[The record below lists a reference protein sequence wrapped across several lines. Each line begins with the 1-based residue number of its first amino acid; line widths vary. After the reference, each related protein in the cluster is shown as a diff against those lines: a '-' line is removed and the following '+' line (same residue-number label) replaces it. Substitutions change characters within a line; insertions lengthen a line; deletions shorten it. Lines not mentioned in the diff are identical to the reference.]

1 MKQLNMIKTAVKL
14 TLVFLLFLLFTSST
28 YAART
33 ISLADMEF
41 SLSEIDCDNL
51 GVIVWD
57 QREQIINKSQ
67 PETFLGYLR
76 SLVGIAWPYFV
87 KEEQNL
93 NTLLLDKIQK
103 AYAEN
108 GININPISSAGSET
122 NEQILEKVK
131 SYDYEKVL
139 VIKLDTLQFDGV
151 QRMEYVVDIEI
162 QLFNTSGD
170 MLYSNIIKEKIP
182 MGSVSKRKE
191 TVPATLKAIIEGAL
205 NEPETV
211 DAINNI

>member
-1 MKQLNMIKTAVKL
+1 MKQLNVLKSLVKL
-14 TLVFLLFLLFTSST
+14 ILVFLVLFSFGSST

-51 GVIVWD
+51 GMIIWD

-76 SLVGIAWPYFV
+76 SLAGIAWPYFIE
-87 KEEQNL
+87 EEQNL
-93 NTLLLDKIQK
+93 NDLLLDKIQK

-108 GININPISSAGSET
+108 GININPIRSSGSDT
-122 NEQILEKVK
+122 NEQIMEKVK
-131 SYDYEKVL
+131 SYDYDKVL

-162 QLFNTSGD
+162 QLLNTSGD
-170 MLYSNIIKEKIP
+170 MLYSDIIKEKIP
-182 MGSVSKRKE
+182 MGSVSKRKK
-191 TVPATLKAIIEGAL
+191 TVPETLKSIFEKAL
-205 NEPETV
+205 NNTETI
-211 DAINNI
+211 DAINKS

>member
-1 MKQLNMIKTAVKL
+1 MEPLNHFRTVAKL
-14 TLVFLLFLLFTSST
+14 TMVFFLVFSSVSST

-51 GVIVWD
+51 GIIVWD

-76 SLVGIAWPYFV
+76 SLVGIAWPYFIE
-87 KEEQNL
+87 EEQNL

-103 AYAEN
+103 AYAEH
-108 GININPISSAGSET
+108 GVDVNPIQSSGADT
-122 NEQILEKVK
+122 NEQIMEKVK
-131 SYDYEKVL
+131 SYDHDKVL
-139 VIKLDTLQFDGV
+139 IMKLDTLQFDGV

-162 QLFNTSGD
+162 QLFNNNGD
-170 MLYSNIIKEKIP
+170 LLYSNIIKEKIP
-182 MGSVSKRKE
+182 MGSVSKRKK
-191 TVPATLKAIIEGAL
+191 TVPETLKAIIEGAL
-205 NEPETV
+205 NEPETI
-211 DAINNI
+211 DAINNG